1 MQTLKFGSNSII
13 ALITMNCFNII
24 ILIIMYA
31 IKLYEIGDSQL
42 KKVKD
47 ELENAFELISR
58 SSSNVLLNS

>member
-1 MQTLKFGSNSII
+1 
-13 ALITMNCFNII
+13 
-24 ILIIMYA
+24 MYA